1 MIDENPSI
9 GLITLITSIP
19 PIYLPTPA
27 DGRGSAWE
35 EIFFTK
41 TTSLARDQH
50 IPFEINM
57 EATSEAVDA
66 VGDTLPSKK
75 PQSLKLCSLP
85 LTPSYQCHKYF
96 QRWTSWLLSKFVRH
110 FLLCICEK
118 KITHGFAACC
128 WLDRVERQILSK
140 RMFSPSG
147 HNLIERSPPDSVMK
161 NAYTDHIFACH
172 LFPKIGWLYIS

>member
-1 MIDENPSI
+1 MYKDSYCIIDENPSI
-9 GLITLITSIP
+9 GLITLITIP
-19 PIYLPTPA
+19 PIWVYPPTPA

-75 PQSLKLCSLP
+75 PQSLKLC
-85 LTPSYQCHKYF
+85 CH
-96 QRWTSWLLSKFVRH
+96 WLLLINVTNISRGELHGCCPSLFVIFCCASAR
-110 FLLCICEK
+110 K
-118 KITHGFAACC
+118 KWTHEFAACC

-140 RMFSPSG
+140 RMSKVPVTFHLSQ
-147 HNLIERSPPDSVMK
+147 RSQPDRTI
-161 NAYTDHIFACH
+161 AT
-172 LFPKIGWLYIS
+172 G